1 MKSFRQFI
9 LEANKHNILDGKHY
23 FVFEGIGTK
32 RPELPQHTDADR
44 AAWDAKK
51 TQYDA
56 MPAAER
62 VLKGIYVLGRDKNTG
77 IQKYGFK
84 NKKTRANQQTRK
96 RDLTHPDDMEQG
108 NKKEKKIKYVGL
120 ETHHINKL
128 HDSEKLKA
136 SMSPEEWAERVR
148 KDAEHGI
155 YHGHH
160 HKNLMGT
167 VGPKTPAER
176 RIRTAIPHRSGGAHE
191 LEAKT
196 KDLYSRSVSHKDL
209 LSAALR
215 IKLGVSALA
224 KLRKEK
230 GLLSPRQKKGQELAS
245 IMAAAYDK
253 KVDDAIALG

>member
-32 RPELPQHTDADR
+32 RPELPHHTDADR

-51 TQYDA
+51 TQYDD

-62 VLKGIYVLGRDKNTG
+62 VLKGFYVLGRNKNTG

-108 NKKEKKIKYVGL
+108 NKKEEKIKSVGL
-120 ETHHINKL
+120 ETHHITPL
-128 HDSEKLKA
+128 HKSEKLKA
-136 SMSPEEWAERVR
+136 SMSPEEWAERTR
-148 KDAEHGI
+148 SDAEQGI

-167 VGPKTPAER
+167 VGSKTPAER
-176 RIRTAIPHRSGGAHE
+176 IIRTAIRHRSGGAHE

-209 LSAALR
+209 LSAAHR
-215 IKLGVSALA
+215 IKMGVSALA

-245 IMAAAYDK
+245 RMSAAYDK
-253 KVDDAIALG
+253 KVDDATK

>member
-1 MKSFRQFI
+1 MKTFGEFI

-32 RPELPQHTDADR
+32 RPELPHHTDADR

-51 TQYDA
+51 TQYDD

-62 VLKGIYVLGRDKNTG
+62 VLKGIYVLGRNKNTG

-108 NKKEKKIKYVGL
+108 NKKEEKIKSVGL
-120 ETHHINKL
+120 ETHHINPL
-128 HDSEKLKA
+128 HKSEKLKA

-148 KDAEHGI
+148 KDAENKI

-167 VGPKTPAER
+167 VVSKTPER
-176 RIRTAIPHRSGGAHE
+176 FRKRGILHRSGGAHE

-209 LSAALR
+209 LSAAQR
-215 IKLGVSALA
+215 VNMGVSALA

-245 IMAAAYDK
+245 RMSAAYDK
-253 KVDDAIALG
+253 KVDDATT

>member
-9 LEANKHNILDGKHY
+9 LEANKHNILDGNHY
-23 FVFEGIGTK
+23 FVLEVN
-32 RPELPQHTDADR
+32 RPELDHHTDDDR
-44 AAWDAKK
+44 TAYDTVKSRL
-51 TQYDA
+51 DA
-56 MPAAER
+56 MPEEER
-62 VLKGIYVLGRDKNTG
+62 SRKGIFILGRDKKTG
-77 IQKYGFK
+77 VQKYGFK

-96 RDLTHPDDMEQG
+96 RDLTHSDDMEQG
-108 NKKEKKIKYVGL
+108 NKKAKKLKSVGL
-120 ETHHINKL
+120 ETHHITPL
-128 HDSEKLKA
+128 HYSAKLKA

-148 KDAEHGI
+148 SDAEQGV

-176 RIRTAIPHRSGGAHE
+176 RIRTAIRHRSGGAHE
-191 LEAKT
+191 SEAKT

-209 LSAALR
+209 LSAAHR
-215 IKLGVSALA
+215 IKMGFSALA

-245 IMAAAYDK
+245 RMSAAYDK
-253 KVDDAIALG
+253 KVDDATK